1 MKIVHSSNIHL
12 GKSFVDQGVT
22 GDKLRAGIK
31 ACFSKIIDLAISEKA
46 DLVVLAGDTFDNV
59 DISENLLKF
68 FISEVERLQKIPL
81 VILPGVRDAYQKA
94 SFWEQWEV
102 LMPAPNLHPLTN
114 TDKPYVELPQIS
126 TTVHGYPVLEDSPSL
141 SHHVKIKRHGNS
153 KYHIGVVYG
162 NMTYGA
168 SKGSKGHSFGSDE
181 LSATKMDYVA
191 LGGNNEFHDLTP
203 LGVKAAYPG
212 SPETLS
218 ASHSN
223 SGHAAVVDLTGSN
236 VVIEPRNVGTFIW
249 KNIEISMETVANID
263 DLKAQINE
271 LSGPNVLLKATLKG
285 LTLFEAGLNIE
296 ELKAQLDGNFLQ
308 LDFVDNTS
316 VLPENVSE
324 VKVREKTILGQYLKV
339 MVEKLN
345 AAKGPEKSELEESLK
360 AGYTL
365 LTGKEI

>member
-1 MKIVHSSNIHL
+1 
-12 GKSFVDQGVT
+12 
-22 GDKLRAGIK
+22 
-31 ACFSKIIDLAISEKA
+31 
-46 DLVVLAGDTFDNV
+46 
-59 DISENLLKF
+59 
-68 FISEVERLQKIPL
+68 
-81 VILPGVRDAYQKA
+81 
-94 SFWEQWEV
+94 
-102 LMPAPNLHPLTN
+102 
-114 TDKPYVELPQIS
+114 
-126 TTVHGYPVLEDSPSL
+126 
-141 SHHVKIKRHGNS
+141 
-153 KYHIGVVYG
+153 
-162 NMTYGA
+162 
-168 SKGSKGHSFGSDE
+168 
-181 LSATKMDYVA
+181 
-191 LGGNNEFHDLTP
+191 
-203 LGVKAAYPG
+203 
-212 SPETLS
+212 
-218 ASHSN
+218 
-223 SGHAAVVDLTGSN
+223 

-345 AAKGPEKSELEESLK
+345 AAKGPQKSELEESLK

-365 LTGKEI
+365 LTGKEIW